1 MNRDRVLS
9 FFFLSFHLFFH
20 IEYMEKFIDLFF
32 VRFFFFFQKFESDS
46 YSMFFCI
53 KFLAEK
59 KCGTMICSNR

>member
-1 MNRDRVLS
+1 MHRVLS
-9 FFFLSFHLFFH
+9 FFFFSFFS
-20 IEYMEKFIDLFF
+20 FIFPHRIYGKIH
-32 VRFFFFFQKFESDS
+32 RFIFRSFFFFQKFESDS

>member
-9 FFFLSFHLFFH
+9 FFFFLSFHLFFH
-20 IEYMEKFIDLFF
+20 IGYMEKFIDLFF
-32 VRFFFFFQKFESDS
+32 VLFFFFQKFESDS

-59 KCGTMICSNR
+59 KCGTMIYTNR